1 MLPDHAEE
9 EIVFL
14 AARITFHCCSLTAEV
29 RSHKILFY
37 NSARAPEAAGLTLKR
52 FDSRTRTNW
61 H

>member
-37 NSARAPEAAGLTLKR
+37 NSARAPEAAL
-52 FDSRTRTNW
+52 DA
-61 H
+61 